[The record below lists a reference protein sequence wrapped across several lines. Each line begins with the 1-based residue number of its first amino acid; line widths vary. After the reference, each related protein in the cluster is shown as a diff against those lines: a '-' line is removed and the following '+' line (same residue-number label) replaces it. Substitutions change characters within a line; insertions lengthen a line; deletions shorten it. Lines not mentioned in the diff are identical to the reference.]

1 MFASLNNFPNYLNR
15 YLLPY
20 ERQTIT
26 IRFHPAILFGPSF
39 VVLAGLA
46 GAGAASSYLKSSPD
60 AVAAV
65 WITWGLLLLYLVG
78 RVVRWLNDLFV
89 VTTERLLVV
98 KGILT
103 RDVAS
108 VPLARAIGMRLR
120 RSPMGAALGYGHLIF
135 EAGGQDQAIRAVK
148 FIPYPEQLYL
158 EICGMI
164 YPDRSPPPRPGT
176 GTGSSSPAGVRSV
189 LTAAS
194 YFGNGLR
201 TERSSLATTYIP
213 RTMAGMNM
221 KSAAQSASSSP
232 YGPDSDQLFAPGGK
246 L

>member
-1 MFASLNNFPNYLNR
+1 MFASLNDFPAHVNR

-20 ERQTIT
+20 EQQTIT
-26 IRFHPAILFGPSF
+26 LRFHPAILFGPIL

-46 GAGAASSYLKSSPD
+46 GAGAASSYLTSSPD
-60 AVAAV
+60 AVTAI

-120 RSPMGAALGYGHLIF
+120 RSPMGAVFGYGHLIF

-148 FIPYPEQLYL
+148 FVPYPEQLHL
-158 EICGMI
+158 EICSMI
-164 YPDRSPPPRPGT
+164 YPNRDQRQR
-176 GTGSSSPAGVRSV
+176 R
-189 LTAAS
+189 
-194 YFGNGLR
+194 
-201 TERSSLATTYIP
+201 E
-213 RTMAGMNM
+213 
-221 KSAAQSASSSP
+221 
-232 YGPDSDQLFAPGGK
+232 PDTS
-246 L
+246 